1 MSDPRVTTW
10 AKTLVSYSVR
20 LQPGQLAVIAG
31 GIAAEPLMR
40 AIYKEIVAVGAHPV
54 VVPTLSGLSA
64 ELLTHGSDEQL
75 TWISPVEELMR
86 TKADVIF
93 NIMAETNT
101 KSMAGVDPARQQ
113 LFSGARSELMQAFM
127 ERSARDELRWVLTLF
142 PTDAFAQDAELS
154 TADFTDFVFEA
165 CHLNDPDP
173 VARWREQSAE
183 QQRLIDWLQGKSEV
197 HLTGP
202 GTDLTMSV
210 ADRVWINADG
220 THNFPDGE
228 IFTGPVETSANGTVA
243 FTYPVVTAGR
253 EISDIV
259 LRFEDGKVVD
269 ASASK
274 GDDYLQSTLETD
286 EGARYLGELAFG
298 TNMSIQRF
306 SKNILFDEKI
316 GGTVHMAVGAGYPE
330 TGNTNRSAV
339 HWDMICDLRRGG
351 RVTVDGQPFLVEGRY
366 VV

>member
-1 MSDPRVTTW
+1 MADPRLTTW

-20 LQPGQLAVIAG
+20 VEPGQVAVIAG

-40 AIYKEIVAVGAHPV
+40 AIYKEVVLAGAHPV
-54 VVPTLSGLSA
+54 VLPSLSGLGS
-64 ELLTHGSDEQL
+64 ELLKAGSDEQL
-75 TWISPVEELMR
+75 TFVSPVEEFIR
-86 TKADVIF
+86 AKADV
-93 NIMAETNT
+93 NIVILADTNT

-113 LFSGARSELMQAFM
+113 LFSGARAGLMQTQM

-142 PTDAFAQDAELS
+142 PTDAFAQDADLS
-154 TADFTDFVFEA
+154 TADFADFVYDA
-165 CHLNDPDP
+165 CFLNDPDP
-173 VARWREQSAE
+173 AARWRQQSTE
-183 QQRLIDWLQGKSEV
+183 QQRLVDWLHGKTEV

-210 ADRVWINADG
+210 ADRVWINSDG

-228 IFTGPVETSANGTVA
+228 VFTGPVETSANGTVA

-253 EISDIV
+253 EVAEIV

-269 ASASK
+269 ARASK

-298 TNMSIQRF
+298 TNFGIQRF

-316 GGTVHMAVGAGYPE
+316 GGTIHMALGAGYPE

-339 HWDMICDLRRGG
+339 HWDMICDLRQGG
-351 RVTVDGQPFLVEGRY
+351 QVTVDGQPFLVEGRY